1 MRIKQKFYP
10 YPIMDRENNAYK
22 EFSFNVATSVSKDGF
37 NILFDFQTT
46 IGDVA
51 IKALI
56 DEGKAVFAYH
66 IQCAQTCYRAAFDT
80 TDNSFLKRISE
91 DLLNGQVEVC
101 PLIILKEDIKGFS
114 SENFSPDYMGIR
126 FDIDKGGILAIG
138 DQTQHY
144 INKEKTDLA
153 NTSSIFSVIS
163 NPSPNED
170 IMKVDIREKKIAVVL
185 PQEQFSM
192 YKKVCKSSLLLPNV
206 HAMIFVPALMTV
218 LSDIKKNL
226 NTDGDLS
233 HYDSFKWF
241 GALDKI
247 AAKRFNKPLEELLVN
262 REPVELA
269 QMLLNAPLNRAL
281 KSFSEEI
288 I

>member
-10 YPIMDRENNAYK
+10 YPIMDKENNAYK
-22 EFSFNVATSVSKDGF
+22 EFSFNVTTTVSKDGF

-46 IGDVA
+46 IGDA
-51 IKALI
+51 DIKALI
-56 DEGKAVFAYH
+56 DNGKAVFAYH
-66 IQCAQTCYRAAFDT
+66 IQCAQTCYRAAFET
-80 TDNSFLKRISE
+80 TDGSFLKRISE
-91 DLLNGQVEVC
+91 DLLNGLVEVC
-101 PLIILKEDIKGFS
+101 PLIILKDDIKGFA
-114 SENFSPDYMGIR
+114 SENFSSDYMGIR

-153 NTSSIFSVIS
+153 NTSSIFCVIS

-170 IMKVDIREKKIAVVL
+170 IMKIDIREKKIAVVL

-206 HAMIFVPALMTV
+206 HAMIFVPALMVV
-218 LSDIKKNL
+218 LSDLKKNL
-226 NTDGDLS
+226 LTDGDLS
-233 HYDSFKWF
+233 RYDSFKWF

-247 AAKRFNKPLEELLVN
+247 TTKRFNKTLEELLTN